1 MALRKRSMTIY
12 RRQAL
17 IGVLFLLPFLIH
29 FFVFTIYPFFSTV
42 LTSFTNQDLL
52 SMKNDWIGTL
62 NYSEVLKDSLFSRA
76 LRNTAFYVLIDGT
89 GVVIFG
95 LLMAL
100 VLNMKIKCISFFR
113 TSFYIPVLVDWVI
126 VSLVWMFILDPSF
139 GLANYALRQL
149 GIPEQRFLT
158 NPNQALW
165 IITFSS
171 IWKGVGYYA
180 VFYLAALQDVPVE
193 LKEAAQIDGANKY
206 KSFIHITLPQIMP
219 VSVFVVLM
227 SFIGALKGFDQFYI
241 MTKGGPAR
249 STTTIMLY
257 FYEVAFTYLKTG
269 KGSAIAVIFTAIV
282 LVFVSAQRLAMS
294 KLSGSSGVN

>member
-1 MALRKRSMTIY
+1 MTVYKRKTMLGI
-12 RRQAL
+12 
-17 IGVLFLLPFLIH
+17 LFLLPFLLH
-29 FFVFTIYPFFSTV
+29 FAIFTIYPFFSTV
-42 LTSFTNQDLL
+42 VTSFSNQDLL
-52 SMKNDWIGTL
+52 SMKNDFIGL
-62 NYSEVLKDSLFSRA
+62 SNYREVTRDPLFGRA
-76 LRNTAFYVLIDGT
+76 LKNTAFYVLIDGT
-89 GVVIFG
+89 GVVVFG

-100 VLNMKIKCISFFR
+100 ALNMKIKGISFFR
-113 TSFYIPVLVDWVI
+113 TAYYVPVLVDWVI

-139 GLANYALRQL
+139 GLANYALRQMGL
-149 GIPEQRFLT
+149 PEQRFLT
-158 NPNQALW
+158 DPNQALW
-165 IITFSS
+165 IITLSS

-193 LKEAAQIDGANKY
+193 LKEAAQIDGANRVQT
-206 KSFIHITLPQIMP
+206 FWHITIPQIMP

-282 LVFVSAQRLAMS
+282 LTFTGIQRLAMS
-294 KLSGSSGVN
+294 RLSGASGVND

>member
-1 MALRKRSMTIY
+1 MALQKRRLTVF
-12 RRQAL
+12 RRQ
-17 IGVLFLLPFLIH
+17 VLVGTIFLLPFLIH
-29 FFVFTIYPFFSTV
+29 FSVFTIYPFFSTV
-42 LTSFTNQDLL
+42 LTSFRNQDLL
-52 SMKNDWIGTL
+52 SMKNDFIGIL
-62 NYSEVLKDSLFSRA
+62 NYREVLKDSLFLRA
-76 LRNTAFYVLIDGT
+76 LKNTAFYVLLDGT

-100 VLNMKIKCISFFR
+100 VLNMRIKGNSFFR
-113 TSFYIPVLVDWVI
+113 TAYYIPVLVDWVI

-139 GLANYALRQL
+139 GLANFALRQL
-149 GIPEQRFLT
+149 GIAEQRFLT
-158 NPNQALW
+158 DPKQALW
-165 IITFSS
+165 IITISS

-193 LKEAAQIDGANKY
+193 LKEAAQIDGANKFQ
-206 KSFIHITLPQIMP
+206 SFLSITLPQIMP

-257 FYEVAFTYLKTG
+257 FYEIAFTYLKTG
-269 KGSAIAVIFTAIV
+269 KGSAIAVIFTAAV
-282 LVFVSAQRLAMS
+282 LLFVSIQRLAMS
-294 KLSGSSGVN
+294 RLSGSAGVN